1 MRNVRRETMDAFKKM
16 KKDSVITE
24 DEQKTA
30 ETQLQKVVDEAIKN
44 VDKIAAEKEK
54 EIMAV

>member
-44 VDKIAAEKEK
+44 VYKIAAEKEK